1 MAKKKI
7 EPQISDESPFTKG
20 KWQNFDQWRCRLCP
34 FDTLE
39 GEDEFW
45 LHYAQKHGPQPEPAP
60 IIQIYDRSGR
70 PVTKK

>member
-7 EPQISDESPFTKG
+7 IPQVSDELPFELG
-20 KWQNFDQWRCRLCP
+20 KWQNFEQWRCKLCP

-45 LHYAQKHGPQPEPAP
+45 LHYAQAHEPKPQSAP
-60 IIQIYDRSGR
+60 IIQIYGRSGR
-70 PVTKK
+70 PVTK